1 MLAAAR
7 ATKHQGLLATRDLG
21 QLRQGIR
28 ARTDPKLRR
37 ERQLAVAGLHLP
49 ELPERSRQEG
59 SVWAVT
65 MVRNEAD
72 VIGDTV
78 QHLLDQG
85 VAGILVA
92 DNGSVDGTAQ
102 VIRGLN
108 DARVYLVDDREPAF
122 FQAAKL
128 TELARRAAGAGADWI
143 VPFDGDEFWFGL
155 EGSLIDSLR
164 SLASPIAVAHVHNA
178 FPSPEGGGWRLDTSP
193 ARLQK
198 VAFRWHRLA
207 YLHHGNHAVFRPGRP
222 TERLRVLH
230 TPWRSFEQF
239 ERKIRLGAAAMDLA
253 RGRRTDSD
261 TGGDHWRDLAL
272 LDDADLRTAWS
283 DLLNGRAPEIM
294 EWIPRGELRECH
306 WRHARQWAEIWS
318 QVSDEGATRK

>member
-1 MLAAAR
+1 MAPPCGGVSECWQPRGQPNIRGCSPPVIWVNSAREFAR
-7 ATKHQGLLATRDLG
+7 APIRNCAASGSWQWLDCTFRSCRNAHGRKAVCGRSRWFATR
-21 QLRQGIR
+21 
-28 ARTDPKLRR
+28 RT
-37 ERQLAVAGLHLP
+37 
-49 ELPERSRQEG
+49 S
-59 SVWAVT
+59 S
-65 MVRNEAD
+65 
-72 VIGDTV
+72 GDTV

-178 FPSPEGGGWRLDTSP
+178 FPSPEGGVAGVWTP
-193 ARLQK
+193 ARPGCR
-198 VAFRWHRLA
+198 RWLSAGIGWHTSTTEIMQCF
-207 YLHHGNHAVFRPGRP
+207 GPGGRP
-222 TERLRVLH
+222 SGFGYCIRRGG
-230 TPWRSFEQF
+230 RSSSSSA
-239 ERKIRLGAAAMDLA
+239 RSGWGGCGDGSCSRAAYGL
-253 RGRRTDSD
+253 
-261 TGGDHWRDLAL
+261 
-272 LDDADLRTAWS
+272 
-283 DLLNGRAPEIM
+283 
-294 EWIPRGELRECH
+294 
-306 WRHARQWAEIWS
+306 
-318 QVSDEGATRK
+318 